1 MITVVV
7 INVVVIRKCNA
18 LLIRS
23 PVMQIPVRRSRGNS
37 DANGRR
43 VIVDSPDCPCC
54 GKANLYQILK
64 NKVGASPPPPLIL
77 VIAHANLR
85 GRGRWKRLSGYMEN
99 FFYGHF

>member
-1 MITVVV
+1 MVVV

-64 NKVGASPPPPLIL
+64 NKV
-77 VIAHANLR
+77 NQ
-85 GRGRWKRLSGYMEN
+85 N
-99 FFYGHF
+99 

>member
-1 MITVVV
+1 MIVVVVIMVVV

-23 PVMQIPVRRSRGNS
+23 PLMQIPVRRSRGNS

-64 NKVGASPPPPLIL
+64 NKV
-77 VIAHANLR
+77 NQ
-85 GRGRWKRLSGYMEN
+85 N
-99 FFYGHF
+99 